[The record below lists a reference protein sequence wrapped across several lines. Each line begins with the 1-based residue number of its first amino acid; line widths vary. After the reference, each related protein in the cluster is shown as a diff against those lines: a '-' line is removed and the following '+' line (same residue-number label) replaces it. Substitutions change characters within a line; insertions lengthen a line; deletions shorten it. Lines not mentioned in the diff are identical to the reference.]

1 MTLLAHTLLFLHLL
15 GMAVLVGAFSTQ
27 LSSAV
32 KRVTPGQWHG
42 ALLAL
47 LSGLALVV
55 LHGAM
60 PSPENPLQP
69 IKITVKL
76 VLALLIALFAFQ
88 GRGRAGWTAGWLR
101 VGLLSIA
108 NTAVAVF
115 A

>member
-1 MTLLAHTLLFLHLL
+1 VTQLAHLLVFLHLL
-15 GMAVLVGAFSTQ
+15 GMAVLVGAFTTQ
-27 LSSAV
+27 LAAPI

-42 ALLAL
+42 ALLTL
-47 LSGLALVV
+47 VSGLAMVGLYETVPSLEEPVNLAKVV
-55 LHGAM
+55 
-60 PSPENPLQP
+60 
-69 IKITVKL
+69 VKL

-88 GRGRAGWTAGWLR
+88 GRHRTEWKAGWLR